1 MTRRLP
7 LAVAWAAIFLAA
19 GHAQQI
25 QPLEPMRATDAV
37 PNDPDDPA
45 IWVHPR
51 DASQSLVLGTDKI
64 AGVGGLHV
72 FGLDGRR
79 RQTIQPLDRPNN
91 VDVEYDVALPGGRGD
106 VAVVTERMRHRLRV
120 FQIPES
126 GPLVDLAPSGLT
138 VMAGQAG
145 QAGEPMGVALYRRPH
160 DGALFAIVAPKTG
173 RRERYL
179 WQYAIE
185 VKGGALTARLV
196 RRFGGF
202 SRIGAVP
209 GEIGEIEAVVVDDEL
224 GFVYYAD
231 ERYAIRKWHADPSHA
246 QATRELAVF
255 GTQGFDGDRE
265 GLALYRRPDGTG
277 YLVASDQ
284 VVGGSRLMVF
294 PREGTAGDP
303 HAHPRLQMVPTPAD
317 QTDGLE
323 VTARALP
330 GLPDGLL
337 IMMNS
342 SAKNFLLFNWTAVK
356 AHLPAGRPH

>member
-1 MTRRLP
+1 MV
-7 LAVAWAAIFLAA
+7 VALAA
-19 GHAQQI
+19 LFLVVGHAQQT
-25 QPLEPMRATDAV
+25 QPLEPLRGTDAV

-51 DASQSLVLGTDKI
+51 DPAQSLVLGTDKI

-91 VDVEYDVALPGGRGD
+91 VDVEYDVDLPGGHGD
-106 VAVVTERMRHRLRV
+106 IAVVTERMRHRLRV
-120 FQIPES
+120 FQIPANG
-126 GPLVDLAPSGLT
+126 GPLVDLAPSGLP
-138 VMAGQAG
+138 VLAGQPG
-145 QAGEPMGVALYRRPH
+145 QAQEPMGVALYRRPN

-173 RRERYL
+173 GRQRYL

-185 VKGGALTARLV
+185 VKAGALTARLV

-231 ERYAIRKWHADPSHA
+231 ERYAIRKWHADPNHA
-246 QATRELAVF
+246 QAARELAVF
-255 GTQGFDGDRE
+255 GTQGFEGDRE

-284 VVGGSRLMVF
+284 VVGGSRLMIF
-294 PREGTAGDP
+294 PREGVAGNP
-303 HAHPRLQMVPTPAD
+303 HEHPRLQMVPTPAD

-323 VTARALP
+323 VTSRALP

-337 IMMNS
+337 VMMNS
-342 SAKNFLLFNWTAVK
+342 GAKNFLLFDWTAVK
-356 AHLPAGRPH
+356 AHLPAGRPR

>member
-1 MTRRLP
+1 MRILP
-7 LAVAWAAIFLAA
+7 MVVAWVALFQLVGQAR
-19 GHAQQI
+19 QN
-25 QPLEPMRATDAV
+25 PRLEPLRATDAV

-45 IWVHPR
+45 IWVHPG
-51 DASQSLVLGTDKI
+51 DPAQSLVFGTDKI

-106 VAVVTERMRHRLRV
+106 IAVVTERMRHRLRV
-120 FQIPES
+120 FQIPS
-126 GPLVDLAPSGLT
+126 SGGPLVDLAPSGLA
-138 VMAGQAG
+138 VLAGQRG
-145 QAGEPMGVALYRRPH
+145 QAREPMGVALYRRPQ

-173 RRERYL
+173 GRQRYL

-185 VKGGALTARLV
+185 VKDGALTARLV

-202 SRIGAVP
+202 SRIGAAP

-231 ERYAIRKWHADPSHA
+231 ERYAIRKWQADPSHA
-246 QATRELAVF
+246 QASRELSVF

-284 VVGGSRLMVF
+284 VIGGSRLMVF
-294 PREGTAGDP
+294 PREGTAGNP
-303 HAHPRLQMVPTPAD
+303 HEQPRLQMVPTPAD

-323 VTARALP
+323 VTSRPLP

-337 IMMNS
+337 VMMNS
-342 SAKNFLLFNWTAVK
+342 GAKNFLMFNWTAVT
-356 AHLPAGRPH
+356 AHLAAGRPH